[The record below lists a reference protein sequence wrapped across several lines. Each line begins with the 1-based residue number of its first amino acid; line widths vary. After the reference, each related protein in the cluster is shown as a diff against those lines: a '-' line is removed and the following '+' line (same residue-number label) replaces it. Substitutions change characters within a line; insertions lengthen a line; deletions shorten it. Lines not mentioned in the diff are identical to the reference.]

1 MAELKMPDRET
12 RWRFFRFLV
21 VGGTSFGVQVGTMKL
36 ALLALG
42 TNAAFVV
49 AFVCSTA
56 THYTL
61 NRFWALPSTRTDAWK
76 QLRDYAGASVVSFVI
91 NFSLFHLCHDI
102 LGLNEVWA
110 TALAI
115 PPSTVVVFLILNY
128 RVFRA
133 KTQ

>member
-1 MAELKMPDRET
+1 MPDRET
-12 RWRFFRFLV
+12 QWRFFRFLI
-21 VGGTSFGVQVGTMKL
+21 VGGTSFGVQVLTMKL

-42 TNAAFVV
+42 TNAAFTV

-61 NRFWALPSTRTDAWK
+61 NRFWALPSVRTDPWR
-76 QLRDYAGASVVSFVI
+76 QFRDYAGASAISFVI
-91 NFSLFHLCHDI
+91 NFALFHLCLDVI
-102 LGLNEVWA
+102 GLGEVWA

-133 KTQ
+133 KA

>member
-1 MAELKMPDRET
+1 MAGYKIPDRET
-12 RWRFFRFLV
+12 QWRFFRFLV
-21 VGGTSFGVQVGTMKL
+21 VGLTSLGVQLLTMKL
-36 ALLALG
+36 ALLVMG
-42 TNAAFVV
+42 KNAAFAV

-61 NRFWALPSTRTDAWK
+61 NRFWALPSARTDAWR
-76 QLRDYAGASVVSFVI
+76 QFRDYAGASALSYVI
-91 NFSLFHLCHDI
+91 NFALFRLGHDVF
-102 LGLNEVWA
+102 GLDELLA

-133 KTQ
+133 KA